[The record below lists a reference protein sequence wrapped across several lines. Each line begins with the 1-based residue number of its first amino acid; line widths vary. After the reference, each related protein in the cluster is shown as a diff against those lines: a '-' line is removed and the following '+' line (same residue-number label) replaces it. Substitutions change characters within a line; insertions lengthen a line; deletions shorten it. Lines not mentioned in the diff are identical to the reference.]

1 MFFINYQP
9 NNLRIRINN
18 IRNAFSIIDED
29 RHRKSIKIHQG
40 IDDGKIDD
48 SISFDVI
55 FNWIQIIIL
64 AFEKNG

>member
-1 MFFINYQP
+1 MSVLEAVTGNNKDIVANFSEYQKQA
-9 NNLRIRINN
+9 I
-18 IRNAFSIIDED
+18 SIIT
-29 RHRKSIKIHQG
+29 SLIHQG